1 MCVAVLPLADV
12 SFRQAEHA
20 GAMDWPCPRSDR
32 GPFSCLV
39 DAAAFHCLMPGS
51 QQISIFCKDTINAEA
66 HDALMKRMVFL
77 LIVVGM
83 LVGAAAFY
91 PTTSG
96 YTDDAATPIFGASP
110 PAGYRDWRLI
120 SVGHEEGKLNDLRAI
135 LGNDVAIKA
144 SREGK
149 LPYPDG
155 TIIARLAWS
164 YDPLEESGK
173 AFGRAQSFVAGP
185 PKNGVQFMVKDSSK
199 YASTGG
205 WGFAQFDD
213 GKPASE
219 AVHNT
224 CFPCHAIVKARDLVF
239 NRYAP

>member
-1 MCVAVLPLADV
+1 MRRIVLMLA
-12 SFRQAEHA
+12 A
-20 GAMDWPCPRSDR
+20 
-32 GPFSCLV
+32 
-39 DAAAFHCLMPGS
+39 
-51 QQISIFCKDTINAEA
+51 
-66 HDALMKRMVFL
+66 
-77 LIVVGM
+77 
-83 LVGAAAFY
+83 VGALAGVAAY
-91 PTTSG
+91 MAPASG
-96 YTDDAATPIFGASP
+96 QSDGEAAPISGVKI